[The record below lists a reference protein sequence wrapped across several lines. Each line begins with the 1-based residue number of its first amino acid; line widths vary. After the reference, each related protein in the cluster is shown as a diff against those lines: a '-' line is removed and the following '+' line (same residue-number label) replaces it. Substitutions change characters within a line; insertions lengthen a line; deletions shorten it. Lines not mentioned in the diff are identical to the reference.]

1 MTTTTVT
8 RTSTRAWQISTEAK
22 ALLKRFPS
30 RPVPASWPQTRQD
43 RAAVEARLA
52 ETPFRANDS
61 QTRFDRKFSLQA
73 VLDWLELYP
82 GETWQQRW
90 NATGAGGDGHR
101 DWRIQLV
108 TDLDAAGLMH
118 ERREYVR
125 KVLGKGIIQLIGRR
139 LYSSVDGLVDGD
151 LVTGADRQR
160 AGRGARSP
168 RHRRIAGGANGQHG
182 R

>member
-1 MTTTTVT
+1 VTTTTVT

-22 ALLKRFPS
+22 TLLERFPP

-61 QTRFDRKFSLQA
+61 QTRFHRKLSLQA

-82 GETWQQRW
+82 GETWQHRW
-90 NATGAGGDGHR
+90 NATGAGGDGHC
-101 DWRIQLV
+101 DWRTQLV
-108 TDLDAAGLMH
+108 TDLDTAGLMH
-118 ERREYVR
+118 ERPDYVR
-125 KVLGKGIIQLIGRR
+125 KVLGKGMIQLIGGDYIRP
-139 LYSSVDGLVDGD
+139 SGGLVDGD

-168 RHRRIAGGANGQHG
+168 RRRRAAGGADRQHG